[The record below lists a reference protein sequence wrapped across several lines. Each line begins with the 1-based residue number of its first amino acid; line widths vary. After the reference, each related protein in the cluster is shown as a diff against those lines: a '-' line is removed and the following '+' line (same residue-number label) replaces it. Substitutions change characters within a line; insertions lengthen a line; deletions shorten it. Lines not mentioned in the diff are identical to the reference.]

1 MIHFGIVLDIW
12 GHIDTFSDA
21 IMHRTWHKTI
31 RFVIETKGNLLKLPG
46 TYRNETQVK
55 RLICRSLAESKI

>member
-1 MIHFGIVLDIW
+1 MFWDMR

-31 RFVIETKGNLLKLPG
+31 RFVIVTKGSLLKLHG
-46 TYRNETQVK
+46 TYRNEMQVK
-55 RLICRSLAESKI
+55 RLICRSLAETEI